1 MAVSFICWGNRS
13 NRRKPPICRK
23 SLTNFITLCCIEYT
37 LPWMVFEL
45 TTLVVIDTDC
55 TGSCKSNYHT
65 IMTTTASL
73 YVMTMK
79 KISHITSL
87 NLFAVVAETRCRN
100 THLMSNGYN
109 SYYLIDW
116 TVWLVFVS
124 DLLHNTKTFKLWYFD
139 LFLNALILPV
149 VL

>member
-1 MAVSFICWGNRS
+1 
-13 NRRKPPICRK
+13 
-23 SLTNFITLCCIEYT
+23 
-37 LPWMVFEL
+37 MVFEF

-79 KISHITSL
+79 TRSHITSL
-87 NLFAVVAETRCRN
+87 NLYAVVAETRCRN

-109 SYYLIDW
+109 SYYPID
-116 TVWLVFVS
+116 
-124 DLLHNTKTFKLWYFD
+124 
-139 LFLNALILPV
+139 
-149 VL
+149 